1 MISRYSVP
9 EIVSIWNDQNK
20 FKTFLEV
27 EIKTLEAWNL
37 EGVIPSSDLK
47 QIKQKASFNLDRIYE
62 IEIKTHH
69 DVIAFTR
76 AVSETLGEEKKWIH
90 YGLTSTDV
98 VDTANGV
105 LLKQSN
111 HFIKQAVE
119 ELLEVLKQ
127 RSLEFKSTPCIGRTH
142 GIHADVT
149 SFGLKWA
156 LWYDELKRN
165 YERFLI
171 AAKQVEVGKISGA
184 VGNFVNTKPQIQDYV
199 CKELGLESVNIS
211 TQVLQRDRHANY
223 LFSIA
228 LIATTIEKIALE
240 VRSLQR
246 TEINEVQE
254 YFAKDQKGSS
264 AMPHKRNPIASENVT
279 GIARVLKSYVAPALD
294 NISLWHERD
303 ISHSS
308 VERIILPDAI
318 NLIVYMV
325 RRYTKTLNQ
334 LLVHPEN
341 MMSNIFKTNGV
352 IFSQRVLTYLIKE
365 KNVSREQSYDLIQKL
380 AFKSWN
386 QQIPFKDLLKQ
397 DQTIGV
403 YLNSQEIDS
412 LFDLNYF
419 MQNIDA
425 IFKRVF
431 K

>member
-27 EIKTLEAWNL
+27 EIKTLEAWQL
-37 EGVIPSSDLK
+37 EGIIPSEDLEK
-47 QIKQKASFNLDRIYE
+47 IKTNASFNLDRIYE
-62 IEIKTHH
+62 IEKQTHH

-76 AVSETLGEEKKWIH
+76 AVSETLGEEKKWVH

-111 HFIKQAVE
+111 VFIKQAVE
-119 ELLEVLKQ
+119 ELLAVLK
-127 RSLEFKSTPCIGRTH
+127 RRALEFKATPCIGRTH
-142 GIHADVT
+142 GIHADIT

-165 YERFLI
+165 YERFLL
-171 AAKQVEVGKISGA
+171 AAAQVEVGKISGA

-199 CKELGLESVNIS
+199 CKALEIGSVSIS

-223 LFSIA
+223 LFNIA
-228 LIATTIEKIALE
+228 LIASSIEKIALE

-254 YFAKDQKGSS
+254 YFAKTQKGSS

-294 NISLWHERD
+294 DIPLWHERD

-325 RRYTKTLNQ
+325 RRYTKTLDK
-334 LLVHPEN
+334 LLVHPKN
-341 MMSNIFKTNGV
+341 METNIFKTNGV
-352 IFSQRVLTYLIKE
+352 VFSQRVLTYLIKE
-365 KNVSREQSYDLIQKL
+365 KGLSREQSYDLVQTL
-380 AFKSWN
+380 AFESWN
-386 QQIPFKDLLKQ
+386 QQLPFKEVLKSSKDLQ
-397 DQTIGV
+397 S
-403 YLNSQEIDS
+403 YLSSSEIDS
-412 LFDLNYF
+412 LFDLDYF
-419 MQNIDA
+419 MQNVDA
-425 IFKRVF
+425 IFERVF